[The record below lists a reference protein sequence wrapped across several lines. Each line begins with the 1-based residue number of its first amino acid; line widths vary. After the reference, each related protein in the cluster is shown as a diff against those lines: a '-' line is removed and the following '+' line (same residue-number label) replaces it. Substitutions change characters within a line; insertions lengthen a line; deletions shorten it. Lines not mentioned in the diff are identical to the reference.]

1 MVRKDTVYYAK
12 KAERAAKD
20 AFANLVRER
29 RKTGETL
36 VLWKDGK
43 VVEIPASQIPDS
55 ALHSKLTIK

>member
-1 MVRKDTVYYAK
+1 MVRKDARYYAR

-43 VVEIPASQIPDS
+43 VMEIPAREIPDS
-55 ALHSKLTIK
+55 ALRSKLTIK